1 MRRAALAAALAAS
14 VALVAVG
21 AAIALAP
28 GSLAPGGDGQGSAS
42 PRLGLPD
49 NFGVIVNTP
58 SREASVLELDSLY
71 ARAASLGASRSN
83 VYVFWDALEPS
94 PRSYEWAQTDAIMTM
109 HERHGLDATLFFS
122 LVNGRTLGPLPG
134 WMGSPTLDAVPAED
148 VTAALRA
155 ALTRYPRIDAVV
167 IAGDADSH
175 FERHPGMLGAYNA
188 LFGEVRGALA
198 ESHPGV
204 MVGNAVSL
212 DRIVNRGNSA
222 IVDGLAAGDFVA
234 FTYRPVNLLNEVSKT
249 PQEAMADMREMLRLA
264 GTAQVALLEAG
275 WTSSGDVGGDE
286 AAQAEF
292 AEALAGLAASE
303 PRVEFATWYRM
314 HDREAG
320 TCEVSVPDAGG
331 SLLSTD
337 DGEYAASALGSYVC
351 GAGLLRADGSP
362 KPAWD
367 ALASR

>member
-1 MRRAALAAALAAS
+1 MRRATLAAALAAS
-14 VALVAVG
+14 AALVVAG

-28 GSLAPGGDGQGSAS
+28 GGLGPGPAEPAA

-71 ARAASLGASRSN
+71 ARAAALGASRSN

-134 WMGSPTLDAVPAED
+134 WMGSPTLDAVPADD

-175 FERHPGMLGAYNA
+175 FERHPGMLGAYNG
-188 LFGEVRGALA
+188 LFAEVRGSLA
-198 ESHPGV
+198 DSHPGV

-212 DRIVNRGNSA
+212 DRVINRGNEA
-222 IVDGLAAGDFVA
+222 IVEDLAAGDFVA
-234 FTYRPVNLLNEVSKT
+234 FTYRPVNLLNEVSRT
-249 PQEAMADMREMLRLA
+249 PQGAMGDMAEMLRIA
-264 GTAQVALLEAG
+264 GGRQVALLEAG
-275 WTSSGDVGGDE
+275 WTSSGGVGGDE

-292 AEALAGLAASE
+292 AAALAGLAASE
-303 PRVEFATWYRM
+303 PRIEFATWYRM

-320 TCEVSVPDAGG
+320 ACEVGVPDGG
-331 SLLSTD
+331 ASLLATD

-351 GAGLLRADGSP
+351 GAGLLRVDGSP

>member
-14 VALVAVG
+14 AALVVAG

-28 GSLAPGGDGQGSAS
+28 GGLEAGQGPAA
-42 PRLGLPD
+42 PRLGLPA

-71 ARAASLGASRSN
+71 SRAAGLGASRSN

-109 HERHGLDATLFFS
+109 HERHGLGATLFFS

-134 WMGSPTLDAVPAED
+134 WMGSPTLDAVPAGD

-175 FERHPGMLGAYNA
+175 FERYPGMLGAYNA
-188 LFGEVRGALA
+188 LFAEVRGALA

-212 DRIVNRGNSA
+212 DRIINRGSEA
-222 IVDGLAAGDFVA
+222 IVEDLAAGDFVA

-249 PQEAMADMREMLRLA
+249 PREAMADMGEMLRLA
-264 GTAQVALLEAG
+264 GTGQVALLEAG

-292 AEALAGLAASE
+292 AAALAGLAASE

-337 DGEYAASALGSYVC
+337 DGEYAATALGSYVC

>member
-1 MRRAALAAALAAS
+1 MRRIALAAALAAS
-14 VALVAVG
+14 AALVVAG

-28 GSLAPGGDGQGSAS
+28 GGLAPGITEPAA
-42 PRLGLPD
+42 PRLGLPA

-71 ARAASLGASRSN
+71 ARAAGLGASRSN

-109 HERHGLDATLFFS
+109 HERHGMAATLFFS

-134 WMGSPTLDAVPAED
+134 WMGSPTLDAVPADD

-175 FERHPGMLGAYNA
+175 FERHPGMLGAYND
-188 LFGEVRGALA
+188 LFAEVRGALA

-212 DRIVNRGNSA
+212 DRIINRGNEA
-222 IVDGLAAGDFVA
+222 IVGDLAAGDFVA
-234 FTYRPVNLLNEVSKT
+234 FTYRPVNLLNEVSRT
-249 PQEAMADMREMLRLA
+249 PQGAMGDMAEMLRIS
-264 GTAQVALLEAG
+264 GGRQVALLEAG

-292 AEALAGLAASE
+292 AAALAGLAASE
-303 PRVEFATWYRM
+303 PRIEFATWYRM

-320 TCEVSVPDAGG
+320 TCEVGVPDAGG
-331 SLLSTD
+331 SLLATD